1 MFSGFKALSSGEVRW
16 RLSAKHLPSVLH
28 LDLIAVAIAFAPSL
42 LALSLRRGVIMVRPG
57 GQLQVATGSEGVA
70 VLRIVAA
77 HEIGVYP

>member
-16 RLSAKHLPSVLH
+16 RVSAKHLPSVLH
-28 LDLIAVAIAFAPSL
+28 LDLIAVAITLASPL
-42 LALSLRRGVIMVRPG
+42 LAPSLRRGVIMVRPC

-70 VLRIVAA
+70 VVRIVAA